1 MKTITLRMMSVKTLL
16 LVITYVCNYSWLC
29 DLFIVGVI
37 SHREPLPVTV
47 SRFDVHSVERH
58 PLK

>member
-1 MKTITLRMMSVKTLL
+1 MMSVKTLL

-47 SRFDVHSVERH
+47 SHFDVHSVERH